1 MSDVNEEFLR
11 DQINQLIR
19 DEIQEN
25 INEFVEMKEEE
36 RKAGLGF
43 NAADDYT
50 DLKVNIPSQEIDKI
64 IKEYKKIK
72 KYLSLCTGYRNSET
86 LWDSWCNLVA
96 NKSCNSK
103 HFDSGN
109 DVSWFHLTSLVGE

>member
-1 MSDVNEEFLR
+1 MKEFNEEDIR

-43 NAADDYT
+43 NAADENQ
-50 DLKVNIPSQEIDKI
+50 DLTVNIPTNEIDKI

-72 KYLSLCTGYRNSET
+72 KHQ
-86 LWDSWCNLVA
+86 
-96 NKSCNSK
+96 KSSIFAVKEIDRKSK
-103 HFDSGN
+103 GS
-109 DVSWFHLTSLVGE
+109 

>member
-1 MSDVNEEFLR
+1 MSDVNEEILR

-43 NAADDYT
+43 NSADDYT

-72 KYLSLCTGYRNSET
+72 KYRKSSLFT
-86 LWDSWCNLVA
+86 LKQLDQ
-96 NKSCNSK
+96 
-103 HFDSGN
+103 DP
-109 DVSWFHLTSLVGE
+109 